1 MIEEN
6 EYHFIKVVITLVVMG
21 ILLLISCC
29 SSITVVDTGHRGIKT
44 IFGKVAGDPLPEGIY
59 FTSPF
64 TTNIHQLDIR
74 TQKLKDATEI
84 YTKDVQTAS
93 VQYAVNYS
101 INGNQAGDL
110 YKTVGADYA
119 EKLIPQA
126 VQGALKNAAGKWE
139 AMEVINHR
147 ENVRAEV
154 EANLK
159 EILAPRGLN
168 VEGFQLV
175 DVAFTK
181 SFDNAVEA
189 KVIAVQK
196 ADEAKNQTVQVS
208 EQAKQRVIAA
218 QADAQAMKI
227 KSDALQQ
234 NQNLVQYEA
243 VQKWNGVLPYYMMGS
258 ATPFISIPSTR

>member
-1 MIEEN
+1 MNI
-6 EYHFIKVVITLVVMG
+6 VG
-21 ILLLISCC
+21 G
-29 SSITVVDTGHRGIKT
+29 SITVGVLALVGMIGSCSSVTIVETGHRGVKT
-44 IFGKVAGDPLPEGIY
+44 VFGKVDGDPLPEGIY

-64 TTNIHQLDIR
+64 TTSIHQMDIR
-74 TQKLKDATEI
+74 TQKIEDKTEI
-84 YTKDVQTAS
+84 YTKDVQTAN
-93 VQYAVNYS
+93 VKYAVNYS
-101 INGNQAGDL
+101 VKGDRAGEL
-110 YKTVGADYA
+110 FKTVGITYA

-139 AMEVINHR
+139 AMDVINHR
-147 ENVRAEV
+147 ENVRSEV
-154 EANLK
+154 QDNLRDT
-159 EILAPRGLN
+159 LSPRGI
-168 VEGFQLV
+168 EIESFQLV

-181 SFDNAVEA
+181 AFNDAVES
-189 KVIAVQK
+189 KVVAVQK

-243 VQKWNGVLPYYMMGS
+243 VQKWDGVLPVYMMGNS
-258 ATPFISIPSTR
+258 TPFISIPGK

>member
-1 MIEEN
+1 MNI
-6 EYHFIKVVITLVVMG
+6 VSGAVTAAV
-21 ILLLISCC
+21 LLLVILVASC
-29 SSITVVDTGHRGIKT
+29 SSVTVVETGHRGIKT
-44 IFGKVAGDPLPEGIY
+44 IFGKVEGEPLAEGIY

-74 TQKLKDATEI
+74 TQKLEDKTEI
-84 YTKDVQTAS
+84 YTKDVQTAN

-101 INGNQAGDL
+101 IKGESAGDL
-110 YKTVGADYA
+110 YRTVGSDYA
-119 EKLIPQA
+119 NKLIPQA
-126 VQGALKNAAGKWE
+126 VQGALKNATGKWE

-154 EANLK
+154 ENNLR
-159 EILAPRGLN
+159 EILLPRGLN

-175 DVAFTK
+175 DIAFTK
-181 SFDNAVEA
+181 AFSDAVEA
-189 KVIAVQK
+189 KVVAVQK

-227 KSDALQQ
+227 KSDALSQ

-243 VQKWNGVLPYYMMGS
+243 VQKWDGVLPVYMMSG
-258 ATPFISIPSTR
+258 ATPFISIPTSKQ